1 MERPLIAGNAP
12 VARLAPCPAVK
23 ETMDAK
29 SICRQTV
36 TVNLKDGLHMVPCSA
51 IARTAAEFAG
61 EVRLIAGA
69 KQADAKSV
77 MDLMSLGADH
87 GQELTVEAIGQD
99 AEEVV
104 ARLVHLFQTNFA
116 NVSEQEARDE
126 QG

>member
-1 MERPLIAGNAP
+1 
-12 VARLAPCPAVK
+12 
-23 ETMDAK
+23 MDAK

-51 IARTAAEFAG
+51 IARVASEFSG
-61 EVRLIAGA
+61 QVRLIAGP

-87 GQELTVEAIGQD
+87 GQRLTVEAVGQH

-104 ARLVHLFQTNFA
+104 EKLVHLFQSNFA
-116 NVSEQEARDE
+116 AVSEQEARDE